1 MAFVS
6 VSEMRMVETW
16 AGGLGV
22 SGGGERFGWACGR
35 GRLWKGGEKGADRGR
50 KERTEYHFLD
60 DGKYLKVT
68 AIRKTDKTPARR
80 HLVLREVRTFLGSF
94 FFLIFQERYAWYM
107 YLWEGLLGATC
118 LPVCLLVA
126 FY

>member
-1 MAFVS
+1 
-6 VSEMRMVETW
+6 MVETW

-94 FFLIFQERYAWYM
+94 FS
-107 YLWEGLLGATC
+107 
-118 LPVCLLVA
+118 
-126 FY
+126 